1 MPSEG
6 NKMQLNKEEYKN
18 FKQIVN
24 IFYNEEIEGI
34 NEDKEKIKKE
44 GTIKIEPR
52 IFYDK
57 FSGDM
62 KIEFKIGNKKMY
74 KIKNL
79 SDIIYNVLL
88 ILGTVIAVIVGSVLG
103 IQFITGS
110 VEQKAKVKDSLIPFV
125 IGCVVIFGAF
135 GIWKLVITILR

>member
-1 MPSEG
+1 MKRKIFFILIIFILMICSTH
-6 NKMQLNKEEYKN
+6 
-18 FKQIVN
+18 IVQATTISN
-24 IFYNEEIEGI
+24 IIQGADGFITNGSSSDMIA
-34 NEDKEKIKKE
+34 
-44 GTIKIEPR
+44 
-52 IFYDK
+52 
-57 FSGDM
+57 GD
-62 KIEFKIGNKKMY
+62 

-88 ILGTVIAVIVGSVLG
+88 ILGAVIAVIVGSVLG

>member
-1 MPSEG
+1 MKRKIFFILIIFILMICSTH
-6 NKMQLNKEEYKN
+6 
-18 FKQIVN
+18 IVQATTISN
-24 IFYNEEIEGI
+24 IIQGADGFITNGSSSDMIA
-34 NEDKEKIKKE
+34 
-44 GTIKIEPR
+44 
-52 IFYDK
+52 
-57 FSGDM
+57 GD
-62 KIEFKIGNKKMY
+62 

-88 ILGTVIAVIVGSVLG
+88 ILGMVIAVIVGSVLG

>member
-1 MPSEG
+1 MKRKIFLILIIFILMICSTH
-6 NKMQLNKEEYKN
+6 
-18 FKQIVN
+18 IVQATTISN
-24 IFYNEEIEGI
+24 IIQGADGFITNGSSSDMIA
-34 NEDKEKIKKE
+34 
-44 GTIKIEPR
+44 
-52 IFYDK
+52 
-57 FSGDM
+57 GD
-62 KIEFKIGNKKMY
+62 

>member
-1 MPSEG
+1 MKRKIFFILIIFILMICSTH
-6 NKMQLNKEEYKN
+6 
-18 FKQIVN
+18 IVQATTISN
-24 IFYNEEIEGI
+24 IIQGADGFITNGSSSDMIAG
-34 NEDKEKIKKE
+34 DKK
-44 GTIKIEPR
+44 
-52 IFYDK
+52 
-57 FSGDM
+57 
-62 KIEFKIGNKKMY
+62 
-74 KIKNL
+74 KNL

>member
-1 MPSEG
+1 MKRKIFFILIIFILMICSTH
-6 NKMQLNKEEYKN
+6 
-18 FKQIVN
+18 IVQATTISN
-24 IFYNEEIEGI
+24 IIQGADGFITNGSSSDMIA
-34 NEDKEKIKKE
+34 
-44 GTIKIEPR
+44 
-52 IFYDK
+52 
-57 FSGDM
+57 GD
-62 KIEFKIGNKKMY
+62 

-125 IGCVVIFGAF
+125 VGCVVIFGAF

>member
-1 MPSEG
+1 MKRKIFFILIIFILMICSTH
-6 NKMQLNKEEYKN
+6 
-18 FKQIVN
+18 IVQATTISN
-24 IFYNEEIEGI
+24 IIQGADGFITNGSSFDMIA
-34 NEDKEKIKKE
+34 
-44 GTIKIEPR
+44 
-52 IFYDK
+52 
-57 FSGDM
+57 GD
-62 KIEFKIGNKKMY
+62 

>member
-1 MPSEG
+1 MKRKIFFILIIFILMICSTH
-6 NKMQLNKEEYKN
+6 
-18 FKQIVN
+18 IVQATTISN
-24 IFYNEEIEGI
+24 IIQGADGFITNGSSSDMIA
-34 NEDKEKIKKE
+34 
-44 GTIKIEPR
+44 
-52 IFYDK
+52 
-57 FSGDM
+57 GD
-62 KIEFKIGNKKMY
+62 

-125 IGCVVIFGAF
+125 IGYVVIFGAF

>member
-1 MPSEG
+1 MKRKKFFILIIFILMICSTH
-6 NKMQLNKEEYKN
+6 
-18 FKQIVN
+18 IVQATTISN
-24 IFYNEEIEGI
+24 IIQGADGFITNGSSSDMIA
-34 NEDKEKIKKE
+34 
-44 GTIKIEPR
+44 
-52 IFYDK
+52 
-57 FSGDM
+57 GD
-62 KIEFKIGNKKMY
+62 

>member
-1 MPSEG
+1 MKRKIFFILIIFILMICSTH
-6 NKMQLNKEEYKN
+6 
-18 FKQIVN
+18 IVQATTISN
-24 IFYNEEIEGI
+24 IIQGADGFITNGSSSDMIA
-34 NEDKEKIKKE
+34 
-44 GTIKIEPR
+44 
-52 IFYDK
+52 
-57 FSGDM
+57 GD
-62 KIEFKIGNKKMY
+62 

-110 VEQKAKVKDSLIPFV
+110 VEQKAQVKDSLIPFV

>member
-1 MPSEG
+1 MKRKIFFILIIFILMICSTH
-6 NKMQLNKEEYKN
+6 
-18 FKQIVN
+18 IVQATTISN
-24 IFYNEEIEGI
+24 IIQGADGFITNGSSSDMIA
-34 NEDKEKIKKE
+34 
-44 GTIKIEPR
+44 
-52 IFYDK
+52 
-57 FSGDM
+57 GD
-62 KIEFKIGNKKMY
+62 

-88 ILGTVIAVIVGSVLG
+88 IPGTVIAVIVGSVLG

>member
-1 MPSEG
+1 MKRKIFFILIIFILMICSTH
-6 NKMQLNKEEYKN
+6 
-18 FKQIVN
+18 IVQASTISN
-24 IFYNEEIEGI
+24 IIQGADGFITNGSSSDMIA
-34 NEDKEKIKKE
+34 
-44 GTIKIEPR
+44 
-52 IFYDK
+52 
-57 FSGDM
+57 GD
-62 KIEFKIGNKKMY
+62 

>member
-1 MPSEG
+1 MKRKIFFILIIFILMICSTH
-6 NKMQLNKEEYKN
+6 
-18 FKQIVN
+18 IVQATTISN
-24 IFYNEEIEGI
+24 IIQGADGFITNGSSADMIAG
-34 NEDKEKIKKE
+34 DKL
-44 GTIKIEPR
+44 
-52 IFYDK
+52 
-57 FSGDM
+57 
-62 KIEFKIGNKKMY
+62 
-74 KIKNL
+74 KNL

-88 ILGTVIAVIVGSVLG
+88 ILGTVIAVIIGAVLG

>member
-1 MPSEG
+1 MKRKIFFILIIFILMICSTH
-6 NKMQLNKEEYKN
+6 
-18 FKQIVN
+18 IVQATTISN
-24 IFYNEEIEGI
+24 IIQGADGFITNGSSSDMIA
-34 NEDKEKIKKE
+34 
-44 GTIKIEPR
+44 
-52 IFYDK
+52 
-57 FSGDM
+57 GD
-62 KIEFKIGNKKMY
+62 

-79 SDIIYNVLL
+79 SDIIYTVRL

>member
-1 MPSEG
+1 MKRKIFFILIIFILMICSTH
-6 NKMQLNKEEYKN
+6 
-18 FKQIVN
+18 IVQATTISN
-24 IFYNEEIEGI
+24 IIQGADGFITNGSSSDMIAG
-34 NEDKEKIKKE
+34 D
-44 GTIKIEPR
+44 KIE
-52 IFYDK
+52 
-57 FSGDM
+57 
-62 KIEFKIGNKKMY
+62 
-74 KIKNL
+74 NL

>member
-1 MPSEG
+1 MKRKIFFILIIFILMICSTH
-6 NKMQLNKEEYKN
+6 
-18 FKQIVN
+18 IVQATTISN
-24 IFYNEEIEGI
+24 IIQGADGFITNGSSSDMIA
-34 NEDKEKIKKE
+34 
-44 GTIKIEPR
+44 
-52 IFYDK
+52 
-57 FSGDM
+57 GD
-62 KIEFKIGNKKMY
+62 

-135 GIWKLVITILR
+135 GLWKLVITILR

>member
-1 MPSEG
+1 MKRKIFFIFIIFILMICSTH
-6 NKMQLNKEEYKN
+6 
-18 FKQIVN
+18 IVQATTISN
-24 IFYNEEIEGI
+24 IIQGADGFITNGSSSDMIA
-34 NEDKEKIKKE
+34 
-44 GTIKIEPR
+44 
-52 IFYDK
+52 
-57 FSGDM
+57 GD
-62 KIEFKIGNKKMY
+62 

>member
-1 MPSEG
+1 MKRKIFFILIIFILMICSTH
-6 NKMQLNKEEYKN
+6 
-18 FKQIVN
+18 IVQATTISN
-24 IFYNEEIEGI
+24 IIQGADGFITNGSSSDMIA
-34 NEDKEKIKKE
+34 
-44 GTIKIEPR
+44 
-52 IFYDK
+52 
-57 FSGDM
+57 GD
-62 KIEFKIGNKKMY
+62 

-88 ILGTVIAVIVGSVLG
+88 ILGTVIAVIVGSLLG

>member
-1 MPSEG
+1 MKRKIFFILIIFILMICSTH
-6 NKMQLNKEEYKN
+6 
-18 FKQIVN
+18 IVQAT
-24 IFYNEEIEGI
+24 
-34 NEDKEKIKKE
+34 
-44 GTIKIEPR
+44 TISDIIQGADGFITR
-52 IFYDK
+52 GSSSDMIA
-57 FSGDM
+57 GD
-62 KIEFKIGNKKMY
+62 

-125 IGCVVIFGAF
+125 VGCVVIFGAF

>member
-1 MPSEG
+1 MKRKIFFILIIFILMICSTH
-6 NKMQLNKEEYKN
+6 
-18 FKQIVN
+18 IVQATTISN
-24 IFYNEEIEGI
+24 IIQGADGFITNGSSSDMIA
-34 NEDKEKIKKE
+34 
-44 GTIKIEPR
+44 
-52 IFYDK
+52 
-57 FSGDM
+57 GD
-62 KIEFKIGNKKMY
+62 

-135 GIWKLVITILR
+135 GIWKLVITILRQI